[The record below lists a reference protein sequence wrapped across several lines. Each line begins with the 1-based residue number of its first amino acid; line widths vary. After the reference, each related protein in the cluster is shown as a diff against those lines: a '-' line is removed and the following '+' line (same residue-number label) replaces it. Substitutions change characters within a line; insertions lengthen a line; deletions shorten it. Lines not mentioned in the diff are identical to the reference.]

1 MKKQLFFL
9 VLCVAVSLFFRPFA
23 SPQSASEPRMVLSV
37 KHHDFK
43 EANEGEVVEHSFTVQ
58 NQGDQVLEIERVKPG

>member
-1 MKKQLFFL
+1 
-9 VLCVAVSLFFRPFA
+9 
-23 SPQSASEPRMVLSV
+23 MVLSV

-58 NQGDQVLEIERVKPG
+58 NQGDRVLEIERVKPG